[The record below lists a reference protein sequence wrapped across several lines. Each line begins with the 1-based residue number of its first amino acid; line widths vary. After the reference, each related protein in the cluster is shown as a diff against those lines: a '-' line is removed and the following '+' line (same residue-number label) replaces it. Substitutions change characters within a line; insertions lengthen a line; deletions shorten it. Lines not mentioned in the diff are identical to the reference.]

1 MHSLIA
7 WHQPKTP
14 VWFWPESR
22 LEDPASLAV
31 RWTQHHQKIQKDPR
45 TEDGRKYWGGSESQ
59 TQPRS
64 RHIQSLSWKIGAR
77 GILLGEAQQ
86 TYSQGWVG
94 AGCKKGYTALYWEPI
109 GTQLKAFHS
118 WSELVIAQPLG
129 GIIIWKKTY
138 KLRSEISS
146 NLPKVMQLGHGT
158 SKNAKSEINDFEVY
172 FLVIYLYN

>member
-1 MHSLIA
+1 MILTWKQTGRSGKA
-7 WHQPKTP
+7 
-14 VWFWPESR
+14 F
-22 LEDPASLAV
+22 LAV
-31 RWTQHHQKIQKDPR
+31 RWTQHHRKMPEDPR
-45 TEDGRKYWGGSESQ
+45 TEDGRKYWGSESQ

-64 RHIQSLSWKIGAR
+64 RHIQSLSWKIGAK
-77 GILLGEAQQ
+77 GILLIGEAQK

-94 AGCKKGYTALYWEPI
+94 AGCKKGYTALYWGPV

-129 GIIIWKKTY
+129 GVIIWKKHTKHH

-158 SKNAKSEINDFEVY
+158 SKNAKPEINDFEVY
-172 FLVIYLYN
+172 FLAIYLYN